1 MIKPKVSIVVPCYGV
16 EKYLDECM
24 DTLVNQTLR
33 DIEIIIVDDV
43 SPDRVPEMCDN
54 WAKRDQ
60 RVKVIHKEMNEGL
73 GYARNTGL
81 DVVNGEYVAFIDS
94 DDYVD
99 IEMFERLYAFAEK
112 NKLDCCFCDYQYDL
126 GKGKITL
133 SREIKSEYIIKG
145 NENVIDYMID
155 MIAPLP
161 EWKSDVK
168 YLVSVWHAIY
178 SREIIEK
185 YNIRFESERKNGS
198 EDIPFHIDFLSKSE
212 NIGYIPFKG
221 YYYRY
226 NPYSLSRNYTH
237 EKFKSYEF
245 LFDEVKERLDKIC
258 NEEKYLLHY
267 QRFIFYFFRNI
278 IKYESVKNIN
288 GNRFTNILRRCNDD
302 RLKSIYATYPYKR
315 LPLKQRFFFFCMK
328 HKITIALYAMC
339 ILENKIRKNI

>member
-1 MIKPKVSIVVPCYGV
+1 MLKVSIIVPIFKV
-16 EKYLDECM
+16 EQYLEYCLSS
-24 DTLVNQTLR
+24 LVNQTLR
-33 DIEIIIVDDV
+33 DIEIICVNDKT
-43 SPDRVPEMCDN
+43 PDNSMKICYN
-54 WAKRDQ
+54 YAKLDS
-60 RVKVIHKEMNEGL
+60 RVKVINKVNNEGL
-73 GYARNTGL
+73 GFARNTGL
-81 DVVNGEYVAFIDS
+81 EIAKGKYVAFIDS

-302 RLKSIYATYPYKR
+302 RLKNIYATYPYKR